1 MEDFPWSKNT
11 KTGWERTS
19 VRTGWRGKQR
29 GELRT
34 ARKAKSLKRAQCSGG
49 SLAGLEAKELG
60 KKFAGY
66 SRKPRKK
73 QSELRNMA
81 FFVQNW

>member
-1 MEDFPWSKNT
+1 MEEFPWSKNT

-19 VRTGWRGKQR
+19 VRTGWRDKQR
-29 GELRT
+29 AELGT
-34 ARKAKSLKRAQCSGG
+34 ARKAKSLKGAQGNKG

-60 KKFAGY
+60 KKFAEY
-66 SRKPRKK
+66 SRKPR
-73 QSELRNMA
+73 QQRSDLGNMA